1 MRMQHN
7 RHVRIGVRRDYAG
20 LVGVDGAVD
29 DPLHTARADTGIVC
43 YPDFLLLELVHCNFT
58 EFSSRVIGKLD
69 AGGEAPLQ
77 PWVAGRVALGEP
89 SQHSVAIS
97 GDDDDRKAT
106 IWINFTDQLAVCRLA
121 VCQLVRLV
129 DEQQPIVRVVDHL
142 LDVAAQIGDAGRHV
156 LTAQDTGCFERLV
169 EGAHG
174 CGFAGSRV
182 AEKHKVAISGDTR
195 ESRLPLRAP
204 LVEQQRVEK
213 TGLPRDQSRPQPLV
227 GQTRPRWQ
235 RQAAAPSQ
243 PATADPL
250 ARRGLAAQQVN
261 RAVRV
266 ALGAVCTAA
275 AVGSVAGATAAAS
288 ESAASGA
295 VTARPCQRQRNRL
308 SGLVAERGTS
318 ARVWSRRSLLR
329 RQGR

>member
-1 MRMQHN
+1 M
-7 RHVRIGVRRDYAG
+7 
-20 LVGVDGAVD
+20 
-29 DPLHTARADTGIVC
+29 
-43 YPDFLLLELVHCNFT
+43 HCNFT

-213 TGLPRDQSRPQPLV
+213 TSQVILQLFHAHHREEACLETNQGLNLLLGKPGLGGNGQQPRPLSLP
-227 GQTRPRWQ
+227 PRTLW
-235 RQAAAPSQ
+235 
-243 PATADPL
+243 L
-250 ARRGLAAQQVN
+250 
-261 RAVRV
+261 
-266 ALGAVCTAA
+266 
-275 AVGSVAGATAAAS
+275 VAGW
-288 ESAASGA
+288 
-295 VTARPCQRQRNRL
+295 QH
-308 SGLVAERGTS
+308 
-318 ARVWSRRSLLR
+318 SR
-329 RQGR
+329 